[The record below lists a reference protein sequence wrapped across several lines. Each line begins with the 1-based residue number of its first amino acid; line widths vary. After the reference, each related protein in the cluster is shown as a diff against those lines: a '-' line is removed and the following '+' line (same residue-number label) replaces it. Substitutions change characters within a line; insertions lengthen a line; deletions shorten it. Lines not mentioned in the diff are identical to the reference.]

1 MPKTPKA
8 PKTNVVLLSPYRDR
22 AEFTANLAPED
33 MDVTLVDPRLGIDA
47 ILPLCRDAEAIL
59 AIPADVPIDLLKQC
73 PKVKLIQ
80 CLSAGYELLD
90 LEAIGEMGVPVANN
104 GGANAIAVAE
114 QTIALMIG
122 ICKKMML
129 QWYHASKERRWR
141 GDLSAMDPL
150 EITGKTVGIVGLGR
164 IGKQVAK
171 RLKGFDT
178 RTIYY
183 DIVEMPK
190 EVQEYVAAEPVPFD
204 DLLRESDLVSLHV
217 PLTRRTRRMISD
229 RELDMM
235 KPTAFLI
242 SDARGAVVDEK
253 ALYQALKNGRIA
265 GAALDV
271 LEQEPTPADNP
282 LFDLD
287 NVIIT
292 PHMAGFSY
300 ETSVRTAEFA
310 YDNVRRVV
318 AGDPPESIVTPDD

>member
-1 MPKTPKA
+1 MPKTK
-8 PKTNVVLLSPYRDR
+8 VVLLSPYRDR
-22 AEFTANLAPED
+22 AEFAANLAPED
-33 MDVTLVDPRLGIDA
+33 MDVTLVDPRLGLDEIA
-47 ILPLCRDAEAIL
+47 PLCRDAEAIL
-59 AIPADVPIDLLKQC
+59 AIPADVPIELLKQC

-114 QTIALMIG
+114 QTIAMMIG

-164 IGKQVAK
+164 IGKQVAQ
-171 RLKGFDT
+171 RLRGFET
-178 RTIYY
+178 KTIYY
-183 DIVEMPK
+183 DILDMPK
-190 EVQEYVAAEPVPFD
+190 EVREDLAAEPVPFD

-229 RELDMM
+229 RELELM

-242 SDARGAVVDEK
+242 SDARGAVVDER

-287 NVIIT
+287 NVVIT

-300 ETSVRTAEFA
+300 ETSVRTARFA
-310 YDNVRRVV
+310 YDNVRRTV
-318 AGDPPESIVTPDD
+318 AGDPPESIVTPED